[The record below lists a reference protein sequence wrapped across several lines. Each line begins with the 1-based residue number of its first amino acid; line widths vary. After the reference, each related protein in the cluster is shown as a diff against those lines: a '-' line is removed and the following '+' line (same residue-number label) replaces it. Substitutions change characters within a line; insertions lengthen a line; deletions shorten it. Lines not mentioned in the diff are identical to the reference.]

1 MNAADPEWQAKAAA
15 DVGEAEELEWW
26 MNMEAESFPQE
37 YRETFQVLQ
46 GQIREYLAGDR
57 SYLFDSV
64 ELHIIQTYYY
74 GARTGLDGSTIYG
87 NFELVK
93 NMAENALP
101 TVEWLAEKGIKWQ
114 ATVSEPVGAMWR
126 RGHTPTLPKGREYAI
141 KLGQI
146 ILDSG
151 NSYQLQTAAKSLI
164 IEGGKVVGV
173 QAEKSNGAPV
183 TLRAAK
189 GVVLATGG
197 FGSNTAM
204 VQRTTTTG
212 RPSRYR
218 QDHQRLRFHRRRA
231 SPWALKRAQDLPA
244 WAMPR

>member
-1 MNAADPEWQAKAAA
+1 
-15 DVGEAEELEWW
+15 

-114 ATVSEPVGAMWR
+114 ATVSEPVGAMVAGAAIR
-126 RGHTPTLPKGREYAI
+126 PPCPRAGNTPSNWARSSWTRQLLSAPDR
-141 KLGQI
+141 GQI
-146 ILDSG
+146 
-151 NSYQLQTAAKSLI
+151 
-164 IEGGKVVGV
+164 
-173 QAEKSNGAPV
+173 P
-183 TLRAAK
+183 
-189 GVVLATGG
+189 
-197 FGSNTAM
+197 
-204 VQRTTTTG
+204 
-212 RPSRYR
+212 
-218 QDHQRLRFHRRRA
+218 HH
-231 SPWALKRAQDLPA
+231 
-244 WAMPR
+244 